1 MQYIWY
7 TYNNYI
13 CSLTDFTEIMRVLG
27 YPRLISVG
35 NFRLPNFP
43 LIAEILVWLVKRFDP
58 DTDIPSDHST
68 EEERISLIRAVAE
81 FMVKKKI
88 LNFIFISTF
97 NQNKYFLYPKIIFTI
112 IHYLLLV
119 YFDTYLIYECI

>member
-1 MQYIWY
+1 
-7 TYNNYI
+7 
-13 CSLTDFTEIMRVLG
+13 MRVLG

-43 LIAEILVWLVKRFDP
+43 LVAEILVWLVKRFDP

-81 FMVKKKI
+81 FMVKKKTLI
-88 LNFIFISTF
+88 LYLFLRLMKINISFI
-97 NQNKYFLYPKIIFTI
+97 QRL
-112 IHYLLLV
+112 YLLLV
-119 YFDTYLIYECI
+119 YFNTYSIYERMRGI

>member
-1 MQYIWY
+1 MQYIW
-7 TYNNYI
+7 YNNYI

-81 FMVKKKI
+81 FMVKKKK
-88 LNFIFISTF
+88 S
-97 NQNKYFLYPKIIFTI
+97 
-112 IHYLLLV
+112 
-119 YFDTYLIYECI
+119 

>member
-1 MQYIWY
+1 MI
-7 TYNNYI
+7 
-13 CSLTDFTEIMRVLG
+13 DFTEIMRVLG

-43 LIAEILVWLVKRFDP
+43 LVAEILVWLVKRFDP

-81 FMVKKKI
+81 FMVKKNLEFYI
-88 LNFIFISTF
+88 YLF
-97 NQNKYFLYPKIIFTI
+97 NQNKYFFYPKIIFTI

>member
-1 MQYIWY
+1 
-7 TYNNYI
+7 
-13 CSLTDFTEIMRVLG
+13 MRVLG

-43 LIAEILVWLVKRFDP
+43 LVAEILVWLVKRFDP

-81 FMVKKKI
+81 FMVKKKN

-97 NQNKYFLYPKIIFTI
+97 NENKYFFYPKIIFTI
-112 IHYLLLV
+112 SLL
-119 YFDTYLIYECI
+119 

>member
-1 MQYIWY
+1 
-7 TYNNYI
+7 
-13 CSLTDFTEIMRVLG
+13 MRVLG

-43 LIAEILVWLVKRFDP
+43 LVAEILVWLVKRFDP

-81 FMVKKKI
+81 FMVKKKTLI
-88 LNFIFISTF
+88 LYLFLRLMKINISFI
-97 NQNKYFLYPKIIFTI
+97 QRL
-112 IHYLLLV
+112 YLLLV
-119 YFDTYLIYECI
+119 YFNTYSIYECMRGI